1 MERNMGRMI
10 IHTDS
15 IIRRVKRAIMTTQ
28 GIIMMSIRAMG
39 MRSMNASMIM
49 AAMNAIVMDM
59 IIRMTD

>member
-28 GIIMMSIRAMG
+28 GIIMMSTRATG
-39 MRSMNASMIM
+39 IRSMNASMIM
-49 AAMNAIVMDM
+49 TAMNAIVMDM

>member
-1 MERNMGRMI
+1 MKRNMGRMI

-39 MRSMNASMIM
+39 MRSMNVSMIM

>member
-1 MERNMGRMI
+1 MKRNMGRMI

-49 AAMNAIVMDM
+49 AAMNDIVMDM

>member
-49 AAMNAIVMDM
+49 EAMNAIVMDM

>member
-1 MERNMGRMI
+1 MKRNMGSMI

>member
-1 MERNMGRMI
+1 MKRNMGRMI

-39 MRSMNASMIM
+39 MRSKNASMIM
-49 AAMNAIVMDM
+49 AAMNAIVMDT

>member
-28 GIIMMSIRAMG
+28 GIIMMSIRDMG

>member
-39 MRSMNASMIM
+39 MRSKNASMIM

>member
-49 AAMNAIVMDM
+49 GAMNAIVMDM

>member
-1 MERNMGRMI
+1 MERHMGRMI

-15 IIRRVKRAIMTTQ
+15 IIRRVKRAIMITQ